1 MLEKMAKPQERSKL
15 DKDKKE
21 NTITEDRNESPD
33 EPDGFFLSVRT
44 LDWVCLLGSAF
55 ILDIEGFG

>member
-1 MLEKMAKPQERSKL
+1 MAKPQERSKL

-44 LDWVCLLGSAF
+44 LDWVYLLGSAF
-55 ILDIEGFG
+55 ILDIEGFGW